1 MLTTTTPSVTPAP
14 HAVWDAAIR
23 ASGQGE
29 KQTNPSSHHHCIVP
43 LRTGEYLNL
52 PPRGYFHRMGE
63 RKRGEKPDCRAW
75 VTSLF
80 GGCPFDHW
88 LEFEVKEA
96 PRRRPPRL
104 GSPSQGLGTLKPT
117 SVPLPGTQ
125 PRCRDA
131 VYRALWLHYPLAH
144 LCLPGDGRE
153 HPSNSPLLQA
163 TPNAYARAHCPIVL
177 FFSSTEGGYDG
188 HTEPPPATYPLIWP
202 LGSEDTTGRQ
212 KAWVMS
218 SPAHF
223 CSGIGPRLSRAE
235 ERKMAPGQV
244 RYPTTTG
251 RVKRSRAVPQPKLIC
266 SARVV
271 SVWYC

>member
-1 MLTTTTPSVTPAP
+1 MLTTTTPSATPAP

-29 KQTNPSSHHHCIVP
+29 KQTNPSSHRHCIIP

-52 PPRGYFHRMGE
+52 PRRGCFHRMGE

-131 VYRALWLHYPLAH
+131 AMPRCRLPSIVVALSTGTPLPPRRWKRASIQL
-144 LCLPGDGRE
+144 
-153 HPSNSPLLQA
+153 A
-163 TPNAYARAHCPIVL
+163 TPASHTQCIRAGSLPHRPFL
-177 FFSSTEGGYDG
+177 FL
-188 HTEPPPATYPLIWP
+188 H
-202 LGSEDTTGRQ
+202 R
-212 KAWVMS
+212 
-218 SPAHF
+218 
-223 CSGIGPRLSRAE
+223 
-235 ERKMAPGQV
+235 
-244 RYPTTTG
+244 G
-251 RVKRSRAVPQPKLIC
+251 RV
-266 SARVV
+266 
-271 SVWYC
+271 

>member
-1 MLTTTTPSVTPAP
+1 MLTTTTPSATPAP

-29 KQTNPSSHHHCIVP
+29 KQTNPSSHRHCIIP

-52 PPRGYFHRMGE
+52 PRRGCFHRMGE

-104 GSPSQGLGTLKPT
+104 GSPSQGLGTLQPT

-131 VYRALWLHYPLAH
+131 AMP
-144 LCLPGDGRE
+144 
-153 HPSNSPLLQA
+153 
-163 TPNAYARAHCPIVL
+163 
-177 FFSSTEGGYDG
+177 STEHCGCTIHW
-188 HTEPPPATYPLIWP
+188 HTFASPEMEESINPTRHSCKPHPMHTRGLIAPSSFSFPPPATYPLIWP

-212 KAWVMS
+212 KAWLLS

-235 ERKMAPGQV
+235 ERKMAPGQG

-251 RVKRSRAVPQPKLIC
+251 RVKRARAVPQPKLIC

-271 SVWYC
+271 GVWYC

>member
-1 MLTTTTPSVTPAP
+1 MLTTTTTPSVTPAP

-29 KQTNPSSHHHCIVP
+29 KQTNPSSHHHCIIP

-52 PPRGYFHRMGE
+52 PRRGYFHRMGE

-131 VYRALWLHYPLAH
+131 AMP
-144 LCLPGDGRE
+144 
-153 HPSNSPLLQA
+153 
-163 TPNAYARAHCPIVL
+163 
-177 FFSSTEGGYDG
+177 STEHCGCTIHW
-188 HTEPPPATYPLIWP
+188 HTFASPEMEESINPTRHSCKPHPMHTRGLIAPSSFSFPPPRAGMMVTPSLHQRRIPSSGPWAGRTP
-202 LGSEDTTGRQ
+202 RGGRKPGSCRHPRISAQVSDPDSPGR
-212 KAWVMS
+212 KRGKW
-218 SPAHF
+218 
-223 CSGIGPRLSRAE
+223 R
-235 ERKMAPGQV
+235 QV
-244 RYPTTTG
+244 R
-251 RVKRSRAVPQPKLIC
+251 
-266 SARVV
+266 
-271 SVWYC
+271 